1 MAAPIVHRSPAVASS
16 RRNNRNCCECI
27 CGART
32 IRIPVHMMESIS
44 KVVRK
49 SRQML
54 NEIGREPTPEELAEK
69 LGMPFEKV
77 RKVLK
82 IAKTRVERRAGSAV
96 SSPGPSTRRLFFGG
110 GVEHRDETA
119 WLRRQDS
126 NLCISESDP
135 LLSIMA

>member
-1 MAAPIVHRSPAVASS
+1 
-16 RRNNRNCCECI
+16 
-27 CGART
+27 
-32 IRIPVHMMESIS
+32 MMESIS

-54 NEIGREPTPEELAEK
+54 NEIGREPPEELAEK

-77 RKVLK
+77 REVLK

-119 WLRRQDS
+119 WLGMSDS
-126 NLCISESDP
+126 NSEMSSQIIP
-135 LLSIMA
+135 LKGRTDFRESGRILATETIRV

>member
-1 MAAPIVHRSPAVASS
+1 
-16 RRNNRNCCECI
+16 
-27 CGART
+27 
-32 IRIPVHMMESIS
+32 
-44 KVVRK
+44 
-49 SRQML
+49 ML

-119 WLRRQDS
+119 WLGMSDS
-126 NLCISESDP
+126 NSGIRARAMYLRCRDNSRR
-135 LLSIMA
+135 LGRN